1 MQQGPLTTTVCMQ
14 LCAVATTRAQ
24 AGVAECIVQA
34 VDACVPDLRDA
45 LYSNIV
51 LTGGSTLFPNF
62 EERLRRELRTLVP
75 HDTELGLTQAAEPV
89 CAAWRGGSLFAASAG
104 FPAQT
109 VTRAEYHEHGH
120 SLCRRRFAA
129 GDCFV

>member
-1 MQQGPLTTTVCMQ
+1 MP
-14 LCAVATTRAQ
+14 CARVLAQ

-45 LYSNIV
+45 LYANIV

-62 EERLRRELRTLVP
+62 AERLQHELRTLVP
-75 HDTELGLTQAAEPV
+75 SDTELSLTHAAEPV

-104 FPAQT
+104 YPAQT

-120 SLCRRRFAA
+120 ALCRRRFAA
-129 GDCFV
+129 GDCAI